1 MLWISL
7 FLPELSL
14 QSHAR
19 GAMASLQ
26 AVPLVISD
34 GNASRLQ
41 VYAANACARA
51 AGISPPMPVA
61 AAQSCV
67 AGLLVV
73 PRAVEK
79 ERQALVEIANWLSQ
93 FSPMVCGE
101 PAGASLEISTTL
113 RLFGGIGKLAGRI
126 RHGLVAL
133 GYRVTLGIAP
143 TPLAAWLLAQA
154 AHYRRG
160 VRMCREPAQ
169 LEERLADIPV
179 ALFAWPREISEPL
192 AALGLVKIRHLLA
205 QPRAGIGR
213 RFGEEV
219 LRDLDRAMGRTGDPR
234 EPHRLPESFTS
245 ATDLLFDIIDADRL
259 MVPIRMLLA
268 QMEGF
273 LRGRGTGVTELVLE
287 LKHNRTLRTT
297 HRFGSRHPLRSA
309 EQWARLVSE
318 RLAAHPLPDAVL
330 ALRLDAP
337 VLLPFQQQ
345 NESWLPT
352 GDERNEKWHALA
364 GRIVSRLGERSLFMV
379 SEYSDHRPELAWQA
393 GEHSVASPARR
404 LSTLAR
410 AASPA
415 RPRPLL
421 LLAEPQALVTLDG
434 APQHHGPLSLVAG
447 PERIESGWWDGRPV
461 TRDYYVARNPQGEIC
476 WVFRDYRQQRR
487 WYLHGYF
494 A

>member
-1 MLWISL
+1 MLWIAL

-26 AVPLVISD
+26 SVPLVISD
-34 GNASRLQ
+34 GNASRPQ
-41 VYAANACARA
+41 VHAANACARA
-51 AGISPPMPVA
+51 AGIAPPMPVA
-61 AAQSCV
+61 AAQACMTD
-67 AGLLVV
+67 LLVV

-79 ERQALVEIANWLSQ
+79 ERQTLTEIANWLSQ

-101 PAGASLEISTTL
+101 AAGASLEVSTTL

-126 RHGLVAL
+126 RRGLAAL
-133 GYRVTLGIAP
+133 GFHATLGIAP

-154 AHYRRG
+154 AHDRRG

-169 LEERLADIPV
+169 LEERLADIPL
-179 ALFAWPREISEPL
+179 ALFAWPREISEAL
-192 AALGLVKIRHLLA
+192 DALGLVRIRHLLA
-205 QPRAGIGR
+205 QPRAGISR
-213 RFGEEV
+213 RFGEDV
-219 LRDLDRAMGRTGDPR
+219 LRDLDRAMGRAGDPR
-234 EPHRLPESFTS
+234 QPHRLPECFSS

-259 MVPIRMLLA
+259 MLPIGMLLA

-273 LRGRGTGVTELVLE
+273 LRGRGAGVTELALE
-287 LKHNRTLRTT
+287 LKHNRTLRTS
-297 HRFGSRHPLRSA
+297 HRFGSRHPLRGA
-309 EQWARLVSE
+309 EQWARLISE
-318 RLAAHPLPDAVL
+318 RLAAHPLPDAVV

-364 GRIVSRLGERSLFMV
+364 GRIASRLGERSLFMV
-379 SEYSDHRPELAWQA
+379 SEYSDHRPELAWRVS
-393 GEHSVASPARR
+393 EHGDSAPARR
-404 LSTLAR
+404 LSTQAR
-410 AASPA
+410 ATSTA

-447 PERIESGWWDGRPV
+447 PERIEAGWWDGSPV
-461 TRDYYVARNPQGEIC
+461 TRDYYVARNPQSEIC